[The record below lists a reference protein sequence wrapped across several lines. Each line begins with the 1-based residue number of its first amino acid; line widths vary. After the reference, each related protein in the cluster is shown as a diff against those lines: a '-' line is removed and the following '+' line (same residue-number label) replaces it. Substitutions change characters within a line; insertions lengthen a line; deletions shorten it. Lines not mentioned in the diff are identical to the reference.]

1 MENSALFTPFHV
13 LFMIGI
19 IILCLVAAMPTRGW
33 MLVTDK
39 SKRFLRR
46 GIKRKLEE
54 ALAAQKQ
61 AFTPDESYLPQGVGL
76 ALDHTRGLV
85 FLAQPEGETLRC
97 AIQSQAQLG
106 PHRLVVDQEN
116 GFHRC
121 FIEIAQ
127 VGQAAA
133 SWRLPCRDSE
143 VANEIDQTLYK
154 ALAS

>member
-1 MENSALFTPFHV
+1 MENSALITPFHV

-19 IILCLVAAMPTRGW
+19 IVLCLVAAMPTRGW
-33 MLVTDK
+33 MLVAAKGK
-39 SKRFLRR
+39 SFLRR
-46 GIKRKLEE
+46 GIKRKLEA

-61 AFTPDESYLPQGVGL
+61 PFSPDESYLSQGVGL

-85 FLAQPEGETLRC
+85 FLAQPEGDVFRC
-97 AIQSQAQLG
+97 AIQPQTQLG
-106 PHRLVVDQEN
+106 PHRLVVEQEN

-121 FIEIAQ
+121 FIEIPQ
-127 VGQAAA
+127 IGQGLPA
-133 SWRLPCRDSE
+133 WRLPCRDSD